1 MWGKVILLNEAIVV
15 NACFNATDPNVGLAL
30 SADNSTQKCCMADT
44 GLLVTQTFMDK
55 EYTDNELD
63 KFRKKFSHNIGNF
76 YILYPKDVME
86 KDGIWHLP
94 LYMAMFL

>member
-1 MWGKVILLNEAIVV
+1 MEIDFLITESKKIAPIEVK
-15 NACFNATDPNVGLAL
+15 
-30 SADNSTQKCCMADT
+30 SANYRSHAS
-44 GLLVTQTFMDK
+44 
-55 EYTDNELD
+55 LD
-63 KFRKKFSHNIGNF
+63 KFRKKFSQKIGTS